1 MRKFYLGMKVRM
13 VYWYLLSIALLCP
26 WVQGMVWLRLV
37 GASAGYGEGVRVDG
51 CASSGRWESRMKIEM
66 ELGFGLTI
74 LYWRDFRLVSIILL
88 PYLSRVEDNNT
99 NILVLFLWEKAN
111 RN

>member
-1 MRKFYLGMKVRM
+1 
-13 VYWYLLSIALLCP
+13 
-26 WVQGMVWLRLV
+26 
-37 GASAGYGEGVRVDG
+37 
-51 CASSGRWESRMKIEM
+51 MKIEM